1 MNAQKMGEFIFSMRK
16 AKNMTQKELAE
27 KLNVT
32 DKAVSKWERGL
43 GYPDITILPSLS
55 EALGATMGDLLK
67 GEITTAETLQES
79 TADEII
85 SNTLQYAGEVRRHRK
100 FTASNLAI
108 SILSIAFLIA
118 VFVCLLC
125 NFVSKGKIDW
135 ALYPV
140 GSLIFPWFVIVPL
153 IYFKKHKYVISLAM
167 LSVLLI
173 PLLYLI
179 EQLGPNKNWLMPL
192 GIPATLISLAYF
204 WIAVPLFAY
213 TKINRWYLSAAVI
226 LLGVGLDC
234 GIEYYVQL
242 FVQRSNPDIY
252 NVFSNICVVIIALAV
267 FFIGFARKRK
277 QLESV

>member
-1 MNAQKMGEFIFSMRK
+1 MNAQKMGELILSMRK

-43 GYPDITILPSLS
+43 GYPDITMLPSLS
-55 EALGATMGDLLK
+55 ETLGVAMGDLLK
-67 GEITTAETLQES
+67 GEITTTDAQKES
-79 TADEII
+79 SADEII
-85 SNTLQYAGEVRRHRK
+85 TNTLQYAGEVRRYRK
-100 FTASNLAI
+100 FKASSLAI
-108 SILSIAFLIA
+108 SLLTIAFLIA
-118 VFVCLLC
+118 AFVCLLC
-125 NFVSKGKIDW
+125 NLVSKGKIDW

-140 GSLIFPWFVIVPL
+140 SSLIFAWFVIVPL
-153 IYFKKHKYVISLAM
+153 IYFKKHKYVISLAT

-192 GIPATLISLAYF
+192 GIPATLISLVYF
-204 WIAVPLFAY
+204 WIAVPLFVY

-252 NVFSNICVVIIALAV
+252 NIFSNICVVIVAIAI

-277 QLESV
+277 KLESV